1 MAVCVSALAAQSRA
15 VVCIADKS
23 VAYGDKIQWDS
34 DSSKM
39 FQLEPSGALVMF
51 AGGERDIT
59 EVVSRIIAV
68 QDEIGTDKA
77 KTRNTLQ
84 KESKESQD
92 FLIERLF
99 LSPNQLTR
107 QEYVAAI
114 SGPEINP
121 HIKSIAEQI
130 GNFEMDCSLLICGA
144 ENGMPFILSLDEKGI
159 VTDLTSA
166 GSGAIGAGW
175 EYATARLLFS
185 EHERSHNIERVLYDV
200 FDAKVNAELTP
211 YVGYEW
217 DAWIVLPGKLGV
229 HEVPKKIKKLVEQAW
244 ADSTRSPF
252 EKHNPKEDID
262 LPPDN
267 WKAQLQ
273 KYSESVIYAKARS
286 PKNK

>member
-1 MAVCVSALAAQSRA
+1 MTVCISALAAHSRA

-23 VAYGDKIQWDS
+23 VSYGDKIQWDS

-39 FQLEPSGALVMF
+39 FQLRPSGALVMF
-51 AGGERDIT
+51 SGGERDIT
-59 EVVSRIIAV
+59 EVVSRIITV
-68 QDEIGTDKA
+68 QDELGTDKA

-84 KESKESQD
+84 REAKESMD
-92 FLIERLF
+92 FMVERVF

-107 QEYVAAI
+107 QEYIAAI

-121 HIKSIAEQI
+121 HIKSIADQI
-130 GNFEMDCSLLICGA
+130 NQFELDCSLLVCGT
-144 ENGMPFILSLDEKGI
+144 EKGLPFILSLDEKGV

-185 EHERSHNIERVLYDV
+185 EHERSHSIERVLYDV

-217 DAWIVLPGKLGV
+217 DAWVVLPGKLGV
-229 HEVPKKIKKLVEQAW
+229 HEVPKSIKEILERAW
-244 ADSTRSPF
+244 GRNSRSPF
-252 EKHNPKEDID
+252 EKFDPKVHQKG
-262 LPPDN
+262 PPRK
-267 WKAQLQ
+267 WKKQLE
-273 KYSESVIYAKARS
+273 KYSDSIITSRLGKKEK
-286 PKNK
+286 